1 MMTNLLFSQ
10 LTAIGK
16 RFAMVLTML
25 VVVGVG
31 NVWGEEIYSNTGAS
45 GTTNNITASGNI
57 NNNNGNPAPSFGLT
71 SASKK
76 EITISNL
83 DLSNYEDI
91 TLTLDFQLA
100 KSGNSYSSLTVT
112 QYNSN
117 NTSVGSQNITGSN
130 NTSYKTTTVTLEPT
144 CTKVTIV
151 CSPAGSTYATY
162 VDNIKIT
169 GTLAASGSEG
179 ECGWIETDISDIES
193 TDDVVITMTNATDNT
208 YALTN
213 DNGTNGAPRATELT
227 IENGAIVL
235 PNVAPNPADNIL
247 WNITKE
253 DNDQLK
259 ICPKNNS
266 SIWLYVNSNTGDN
279 VRVGSTSNAIS
290 NGLFIIEGT
299 YLKNVTKSYY
309 IGAYISDSKS
319 EWRCYANTTG
329 NIANQTLK
337 FYKYVECG
345 STQPSRCVTPKMRG

>member
-31 NVWGEEIYSNTGAS
+31 NVWGEEIYSNTGAL
-45 GTTNNITASGNI
+45 GTTNNITASGNV
-57 NNNNGNPAPSFGLT
+57 NDNNGNPKPSFGLT

-91 TLTLDFQLA
+91 TLTLDFQLG

-179 ECGWIETDISDIES
+179 ECGWIETDISNISS
-193 TDDVVITMTNATDNT
+193 TDDVVITMTNGTT
-208 YALTN
+208 TWALTN
-213 DNGTNGAPRATELT
+213 GNGTSDAPVATPLT
-227 IENGAIVL
+227 MNTDGSISEN
-235 PNVAPNPADNIL
+235 PNQISDAIL
-247 WNITKE
+247 WNISTSNNTLTISPKE
-253 DNDQLK
+253 D
-259 ICPKNNS
+259 P
-266 SIWLYVNSNTGDN
+266 SIWLYVNNSTGNN
-279 VRVGSTSNAIS
+279 VRVGNAVNANS
-290 NGLFIIEGT
+290 NGTFIIEGN

-309 IGAYISDSKS
+309 IGVYNNSN
-319 EWRCYANTTG
+319 WRCYANTTG
-329 NIANQTLK
+329 NIAGQTLK
-337 FYKYVECG
+337 FYKDVACG
-345 STQPSRCVTPKMRG
+345 STQPTHYLLRK